1 MRRVI
6 LSEAA
11 ARWRS
16 RRIRILAVLACAM
29 PEQRKDKRILRRAAL
44 AQDDTDDRYTLT
56 TQIFLDKIYKFC

>member
-16 RRIRILAVLACAM
+16 RRIRILAALG
-29 PEQRKDKRILRRAAL
+29 PEQRQEKRILRRAAL